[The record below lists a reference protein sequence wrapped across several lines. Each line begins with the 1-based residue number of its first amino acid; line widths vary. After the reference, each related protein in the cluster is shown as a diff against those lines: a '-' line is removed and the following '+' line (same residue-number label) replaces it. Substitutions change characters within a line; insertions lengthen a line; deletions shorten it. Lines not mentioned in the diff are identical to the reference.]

1 MGWYAMRAFLKVA
14 SKTIM
19 MLNKKVVFLWFFLL
33 SLSGKSFAQY
43 SEAGFGVGFATYW
56 GDLNG
61 PVFTSNFRYNSDFAL
76 QLNARKVFKR
86 RFGIHPSLSYGTIQ
100 ADDARAK
107 NPDQLL
113 RNLSFKSPVLDVS
126 LLGEYYI
133 FPFEPDEASSLFY
146 PYAAAGVSGFYF
158 NPSAILEGQT
168 YRLQPLGTEGQGMP
182 GFPSR
187 YTLLSW
193 ALSLGG
199 GAKIPLAP
207 GLNLGLEV
215 VMRTTFTDYLDDVST
230 IYVNYYDLE
239 AANGITAARLANR
252 MNEYL
257 GVDDPVQLP
266 TGTLRGGKEVKDY
279 FLFTILSLNFMIHD
293 HTGKRKGLRS
303 LTSKCP
309 KF

>member
-1 MGWYAMRAFLKVA
+1 MMPDKKMLFL
-14 SKTIM
+14 
-19 MLNKKVVFLWFFLL
+19 LFFLL
-33 SLSGKSFAQY
+33 NLAGKSCAQY

-76 QLNARKVFKR
+76 QLNARKVYKR

-100 ADDARAK
+100 GDDARAGS
-107 NPDQLL
+107 PGQLL

-133 FPFEPDEASSLFY
+133 FPFEPDESSSLFY
-146 PYAAAGVSGFYF
+146 PYVAAGVSGFYF
-158 NPSAILEGQT
+158 NPGATLEGRT
-168 YRLQPLGTEGQGMP
+168 YKLQPLGTEGQGMQ

-187 YTLLSW
+187 YALVNW
-193 ALSLGG
+193 ALSFGG
-199 GAKIPLAP
+199 GVKIPLAT

-215 VMRTTFTDYLDDVST
+215 VMRRTFTDYLDDVST
-230 IYVNYYDLE
+230 NYVNYYELE
-239 AANGITAARLANR
+239 AANGVVAARLANR

-257 GVDDPVQLP
+257 GEDGPVLLP
-266 TGTLRGGKEVKDY
+266 TGTQRGGKEVKDY
-279 FLFTILSLNFMIHD
+279 FLFSIISLNFMIHD

>member
-1 MGWYAMRAFLKVA
+1 
-14 SKTIM
+14 M
-19 MLNKKVVFLWFFLL
+19 MMPDKKVVYLLFYLL
-33 SLSGKSFAQY
+33 SLAGNGFAQY
-43 SEAGFGVGFATYW
+43 AEAGFGVGFSTYF
-56 GDLNG
+56 GDLN
-61 PVFTSNFRYNSDFAL
+61 PPFFNSNFRYNSDFAL

-86 RFGIHPSLSYGTIQ
+86 HFGIHPALSYGTIQ
-100 ADDARAK
+100 GDDARAE

-126 LLGEYYI
+126 ILGEYYI

-146 PYAAAGVSGFYF
+146 PYVAAGVSGFYF
-158 NPSAILEGQT
+158 NPGATLEGRT
-168 YRLQPLGTEGQGMP
+168 YKLQPLGTEGQGMP

-187 YTLLSW
+187 YALVNW
-193 ALSLGG
+193 ALSFGG

-215 VMRTTFTDYLDDVST
+215 VMRRTFTDYLDDVST
-230 IYVNYYDLE
+230 NYVNYFELE
-239 AANGITAARLANR
+239 AANGVVAAKLANR

-257 GVDDPVQLP
+257 GEDGPVLLP
-266 TGTLRGGKEVKDY
+266 TGTQRGGKEVKDY
-279 FLFTILSLNFMIHD
+279 FLFSIVSLNFMIHD
-293 HTGKRKGLRS
+293 HTGKRKILRS